1 MIDKYE
7 KINEFSFVF
16 QILSA
21 SLYIAEHLPDGA
33 DGLWALVNAASWC
46 ALGELEWVPFSVIR
60 RATDINLLGKFSKM
74 FYRHLLNV
82 FYIIFC
88 FALNC

>member
-1 MIDKYE
+1 MI
-7 KINEFSFVF
+7 F

-60 RATDINLLGKFSKM
+60 RATDINLLGKFSKNILM
-74 FYRHLLNV
+74 TSNRRNSHYF
-82 FYIIFC
+82 
-88 FALNC
+88 